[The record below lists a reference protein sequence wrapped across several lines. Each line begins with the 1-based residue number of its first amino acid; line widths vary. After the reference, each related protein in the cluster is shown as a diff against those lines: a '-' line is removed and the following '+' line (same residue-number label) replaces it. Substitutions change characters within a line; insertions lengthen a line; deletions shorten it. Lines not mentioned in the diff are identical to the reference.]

1 MQRSGLRTSTRAQAT
16 LPIGL
21 LAVMLLLSPPA
32 QAQIP
37 PDADWQTIESEHFRV
52 TFEPGLEALAR
63 HAAARAE
70 IAYARYSA
78 ELTEPPGGRIDIVV
92 SDHADYASGL
102 ATPFPS
108 NRIVIFARPPVD
120 HLSLS
125 YTQDWVDLV
134 VVHELAHV
142 FHLDQAG
149 WLGSALRYAFGRLP
163 MAWPLFPTIGTPQW
177 SIEGLAT
184 YLESRL
190 TGMGRVEGSIHE
202 MMVRTAVLQDAF
214 ERIDEASGFSPE
226 WPYGLRPYV
235 YGSLFVDYIADE
247 YGSDATERLVNETA
261 TTLLPPQLAFDDVA
275 SDALD
280 VSFTEVWDE
289 WHDELEVRYGA
300 LADSLRAA
308 GLTESERFSRH
319 GHWALHPRVSP
330 GSGRVAFVAS
340 DGRNDAATRVL
351 DSATGEIRTLARR
364 NQGASLF
371 GPASWLPEGE
381 ALITS
386 QFEFDG
392 PYRVYEDLY
401 RVDDSGEQ
409 RLTNGLRLG
418 EPDVA
423 PDGRRVVAV
432 QSKSGAVRLVVYDL
446 GTGTL
451 RPLTNYRPHTG
462 WTLPRWSPDGTHIAV
477 G

>member
-1 MQRSGLRTSTRAQAT
+1 MRPLTAIAWPAYPCLIRSFWAEAFPPVGLSARENSWVVNAPPGYRRRGTRRPGHHVDSGLARRLARYFATSERFWSALGVLQRDREGAVTRVSRASQPMQRSGLRTSTRAQAT

-330 GSGRVAFVAS
+330 GSGRVADRKS
-340 DGRNDAATRVL
+340 
-351 DSATGEIRTLARR
+351 
-364 NQGASLF
+364 
-371 GPASWLPEGE
+371 
-381 ALITS
+381 
-386 QFEFDG
+386 
-392 PYRVYEDLY
+392 
-401 RVDDSGEQ
+401 
-409 RLTNGLRLG
+409 
-418 EPDVA
+418 
-423 PDGRRVVAV
+423 VV
-432 QSKSGAVRLVVYDL
+432 
-446 GTGTL
+446 
-451 RPLTNYRPHTG
+451 
-462 WTLPRWSPDGTHIAV
+462 
-477 G
+477 